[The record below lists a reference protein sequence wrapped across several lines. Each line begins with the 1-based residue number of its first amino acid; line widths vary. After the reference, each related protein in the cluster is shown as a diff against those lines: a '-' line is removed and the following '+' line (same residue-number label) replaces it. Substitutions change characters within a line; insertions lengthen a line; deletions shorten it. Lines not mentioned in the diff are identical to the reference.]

1 VYRKIL
7 VAVDG
12 SGSSK
17 RALDEALRLAKLAH
31 AEVRVVHIV
40 DKSPLFMYAGYYDP
54 VALMEALRAN
64 GGAVLDA
71 ARDAMAAQRVAGDV
85 EAVETES
92 LADDVAQCLLRYTE
106 NHGADLVAMGT
117 HGRRGVQ
124 RLVLGSVA
132 ERFLRVSHCPV
143 LLTRD
148 TA

>member
-1 VYRKIL
+1 
-7 VAVDG
+7 
-12 SGSSK
+12 
-17 RALDEALRLAKLAH
+17 
-31 AEVRVVHIV
+31 
-40 DKSPLFMYAGYYDP
+40 MYAGYYDP

-85 EAVETES
+85 EAGETES
-92 LADDVAQCLLRYTE
+92 LADDVAHCLLRYAE

>member
-1 VYRKIL
+1 MYKKIL

-31 AEVRVVHIV
+31 AELRVVHIV

-54 VALMEALRAN
+54 VALMEGLRAN

-71 ARDAMAAQRVAGDV
+71 ARAAMAAQHVAGDA

-92 LADDVAQCLLRYTE
+92 LADDVAHCLLRYAE
-106 NHGADLVAMGT
+106 NYGADLVTMGT

-124 RLVLGSVA
+124 RLVLGSVS
-132 ERFLRVSHCPV
+132 ERFLRLSHCPV